1 MADGYTPPDSLA
13 RKDADA
19 LATRQGEVLQRLN
32 DARREKS
39 SINNDQQN
47 AFFYA
52 APRRVRQQSSQAQN
66 ATPVKPTDDRQ
77 LQTSFGFEVVDDFMS
92 MLIQTFTPREGPWA
106 ERKLP
111 TAMAANGVDVDE
123 INEKIRLEDEKIF
136 DLIRSSNYY
145 SEKAMSGV
153 PDAAIGIVALLI
165 TDPGRGQPITVR
177 GVPIRELEMDKGPD
191 GRPDFRAI
199 VRNTKYRYLKAHL
212 GAEISTK
219 LDNETNLNIK
229 DKPDQPVEIIWAW
242 WRNWENVGDFEYQH
256 VVLVNQKIVHEASP
270 KGEGSID
277 LVLGRFGAT
286 PDFAWPDG
294 PLIKS
299 LADLVQL
306 DELRG
311 GLIENVD
318 FTLRPPKAYEDD
330 GVINLPSDG
339 LRPGDLIPKRP
350 GNGKP
355 AFEDIYTPRP
365 IEAALFEVDHLQ
377 QRIRRLHYVDFP
389 EQKGKTPPTATQWID
404 ELAIRQN
411 RIGTPGYAFWREEP
425 YETFQRFRYL
435 GEKRGVVQSLDQL
448 GVRVA
453 LQPYNPAERAQD
465 SQDIATDVRF
475 AQIGQA
481 IAPTIW
487 QIVVNELESLKN
499 VRKKM
504 RVTDIVLRDEAE
516 MQERLKVITQLGA
529 QVAGG
534 GGGQGGPPAG
544 GAPPA

>member
-1 MADGYTPPDSLA
+1 MADGYAPQGSPA
-13 RKDADA
+13 RKENDAREELQRDA
-19 LATRQGEVLQRLN
+19 LQRLN
-32 DARREKS
+32 DARVEKS
-39 SINNDQQN
+39 SILNDHQN
-47 AFFYA
+47 AYFYS
-52 APRRVRQQSSQAQN
+52 APRRVRSGNSQAQSM
-66 ATPVKPTDDRQ
+66 TKPTDDRQ

-111 TAMAANGVDVDE
+111 KALAAEGVDVDE
-123 INEKIRLEDEKIF
+123 INERIKLEDEKIF

-145 SEKAMSGV
+145 AEKAMTGV
-153 PDAAIGIVALLI
+153 PDASLGIVALLI
-165 TDPGRGQPITVR
+165 TDPGRARPIVCR
-177 GVPIRELEMDKGPD
+177 GVPIRELEINKGPD
-191 GRPDFRAI
+191 GRPDFRAV
-199 VRNTKYRYLKAHL
+199 VRMSKYRYLKAEL
-212 GAEISTK
+212 GAGVTIP
-219 LDNETNLNIK
+219 NEELLKIK
-229 DKPDQPVEIIWAW
+229 ETPDLAVEIVWAW
-242 WRNWENVGDFEYQH
+242 WRNWENFGDFEYQH
-256 VVLVNQKIVHEASP
+256 VVLVNQKIVHEATMV
-270 KGEGSID
+270 GEGSCA

-294 PLIKS
+294 PLVKS

-306 DELRG
+306 DEVRG

-330 GVINLPSDG
+330 GVISVPADG
-339 LRPGDLIPKRP
+339 VRPGDLLPKRP

-365 IEAALFEVDHLQ
+365 IEAALFDVDHLQ

-435 GEKRGVVQSLDQL
+435 GEKSGAVQSLEKL
-448 GVRVA
+448 GIPVA

-487 QIVVNELESLKN
+487 QVVVDELKSLKN
-499 VRKKM
+499 IARKM
-504 RVTDIVLRDEAE
+504 RVTDIVLRDEKE
-516 MQERLKVITQLGA
+516 IQDRIKLITQLGA
-529 QVAGG
+529 QVT
-534 GGGQGGPPAG
+534 GGGQGGQG
-544 GAPPA
+544 GAPPGAAPPA